1 MQLDLF
7 RQKGGMGLSERE
19 AVEVARLRWHAF
31 RRAFVGPP
39 CPEFIRGARPACRV
53 IPAALPVIFAHE
65 PEIEPDPEIEPELE
79 VLPEPEPE
87 GEECDDL
94 DIPDAIPLATSH
106 ILASARYQIEAERLQ
121 SMGCYRR
128 ASNRYQ
134 KALTLAQPGKR
145 ADKLRA
151 MVNKCA
157 RLAGKC
163 VLE

>member
-39 CPEFIRGARPACRV
+39 CPEFIRGARPV
-53 IPAALPVIFAHE
+53 WHPIPTILPVI
-65 PEIEPDPEIEPELE
+65 DN
-79 VLPEPEPE
+79 PEPEPE
-87 GEECDDL
+87 TLPEPSLEPESEEYDDF
-94 DIPDAIPLATSH
+94 DIPDAIPLNTSH

-128 ASNRYQ
+128 ASTRYQ

-151 MVNKCA
+151 MVNRCA

-163 VLE
+163 VRE

>member
-53 IPAALPVIFAHE
+53 IPAAPPVVFI
-65 PEIEPDPEIEPELE
+65 PEPEIEPELE
-79 VLPEPEPE
+79 TLPEPSLEPE
-87 GEECDDL
+87 GEEYDDF
-94 DIPDAIPLATSH
+94 DMPDATPLDTSQ
-106 ILASARYQIEAERLQ
+106 ILASARYQMEAERLQ
-121 SMGCYRR
+121 RLGCYRR
-128 ASNRYQ
+128 ASTRYQ

-151 MVNKCA
+151 MVNRCA

-163 VLE
+163 VRE